1 MITTMY
7 TLGIMLIM
15 VAIFLLIEMIRQLV
29 KTEDPRWMFL
39 LLAVGA
45 VLTVGSIF
53 VSEEPKDSDV
63 LNGRAHYV
71 KMVHEDR
78 GVEQVTYRIEWNNKQ
93 NHIK

>member
-15 VAIFLLIEMIRQLV
+15 VAIFLMIEMIRQLV

-53 VSEEPKDSDV
+53 VAEEPKDSDV
-63 LNGRAHYV
+63 LNDRAHYV
-71 KMVHEDR
+71 KVVHQDR
-78 GVEQVTYRIEWNNKQ
+78 GIERVTYRIEWNSKL
-93 NHIK
+93 NHVK

>member
-29 KTEDPRWMFL
+29 KTEDARWVFM

-53 VSEEPKDSDV
+53 VAEEPTDRDV
-63 LNGRAHYV
+63 INGRAHYV
-71 KMVHEDR
+71 TVTHEDYGR
-78 GVEQVTYRIEWNNKQ
+78 TIITYDIEWNNKTI
-93 NHIK
+93 HPW

>member
-15 VAIFLLIEMIRQLV
+15 IAIFLLIEMIRQLV
-29 KTEDPRWMFL
+29 KTEDARWVFM

-45 VLTVGSIF
+45 VLTVGAIF
-53 VSEEPKDSDV
+53 VAEEPTDSDV

-71 KMVHEDR
+71 KMVHDNR
-78 GVEQVTYRIEWNNKQ
+78 GIEQVTYRIEWNNKL
-93 NHIK
+93 NHAK

>member
-15 VAIFLLIEMIRQLV
+15 VAIFLLIEMVRQLV
-29 KTEDPRWMFL
+29 KTEDVRWVFM

-53 VSEEPKDSDV
+53 VAEEPTDSDV

-71 KMVHEDR
+71 KMVHDNR
-78 GVEQVTYRIEWNNKQ
+78 GIEQVTYRIEWNNKL
-93 NHIK
+93 NHK

>member
-29 KTEDPRWMFL
+29 KTEDARWVFM

-53 VSEEPKDSDV
+53 VAEEPTDNDV
-63 LNGRAHYV
+63 LNDRAHYV
-71 KMVHEDR
+71 KMVHDDR
-78 GVEQVTYRIEWNNKQ
+78 GIEKVTYRIEWNSKL
-93 NHIK
+93 NHVK

>member
-7 TLGIMLIM
+7 TIGIMLIM
-15 VAIFLLIEMIRQLV
+15 VAIFLMIEMIRQLV
-29 KTEDPRWMFL
+29 KTEDVRWVFM
-39 LLAVGA
+39 LLAIGA

-53 VSEEPKDSDV
+53 VAEEPKDSDV